1 MRTDRSASLHQR
13 ASLVSPGGVH
23 GAARYYPPYPL
34 FFERAEGQYLW
45 DVDGHRYLDLHA
57 AWGTAALG
65 YNDSAV
71 REAVQSVLEHEGVFF
86 GAPHPREVALSQSL
100 IERIPCAELVA
111 LCGGGG
117 SDPLYFGYRLARSRT
132 GKRRLLKFEGEYHGW
147 HDPLAVSV
155 LPPLEEAGTK
165 DSPNPVPVSSGAAED
180 SQTAIIGI
188 LNDVEMLEHLFERW
202 APELACAVIEPV
214 CHTSGCILIDQEFLA
229 RLRELCT
236 AHGVVLMFDE
246 IMTGFRHAVGGAQ
259 SLVGVTP
266 DLAAFGKAMGN
277 GFPISA
283 LVGQE
288 DLMSELTPL
297 GKAFYSGTYCGHLLS
312 VAAAQATLGELEVR
326 NVPAHTSS
334 LVSRISEGVNNA
346 ARELG
351 VAAVCQ
357 SFGAIFCVYFGT
369 AGVRNY
375 RDVVRIPERQTLNS
389 AYRHALLD
397 ADIFMYPHIV
407 NRSFIGAAHSVSDAD
422 RVLEATVDFLRSHR
436 EEINLAAKAGLG

>member
-1 MRTDRSASLHQR
+1 MTSDRSAALFQR
-13 ASLVSPGGVH
+13 AKRVSPGGVH
-23 GAARYYPPYPL
+23 GAARYYPPFPVY
-34 FFERAEGQYLW
+34 FERAEGQYLW
-45 DVDGHRYLDLHA
+45 DVDGHKYLDLHA

-65 YNDSAV
+65 YNDPAV
-71 REAVQSVLEHEGVFF
+71 RAAVQSVLEHEGVFF
-86 GAPHPREVALSQSL
+86 GAPHPREVDLAQSL
-100 IERIPCAELVA
+100 VERIPCAELVA

-132 GKRRLLKFEGEYHGW
+132 GRKRLLKFEGEYHGW

-155 LPPLEEAGTK
+155 LPPLAEAGPE
-165 DSPNPVPVSSGAAED
+165 DSPTPVPVSSGAAED

-188 LNDVEMLEHLFERW
+188 LNDVERLEHIFDRW
-202 APELACAVIEPV
+202 GSELACAVIEPV
-214 CHTSGCILIDQEFLA
+214 CHTSGCIPIDPAFLE

-236 AHGVVLMFDE
+236 AHSVVLMFDE
-246 IMTGFRHAVGGAQ
+246 ILTGFRHAVGGAQ

-283 LVGQE
+283 LVGQQ

-312 VAAAQATLGELEVR
+312 VAAAQATVRELEER
-326 NVPAHTSS
+326 KVPSHTSS
-334 LVSRISEGVNNA
+334 LVSHISGGVNRA
-346 ARELG
+346 AGELG

-375 RDVVRIPERQTLNS
+375 REVVRIPEQQALNS
-389 AYRHALLD
+389 AYRRGLLD
-397 ADIFMYPHIV
+397 ADIFLYPHIV
-407 NRSFIGAAHSVSDAD
+407 NRSFIGAAHSISDAD

-436 EEINLAAKAGLG
+436 EEINLAAKAGVE